1 MRIVFSEDGQ
11 DFHRRGWHELVQ
23 ADPAGTFFHTP
34 AFLKLYWEEFGETP
48 DHLLLAFAEE
58 DDGTQVGAVAFERI
72 GETLRFLGGTE
83 VTDYMGPVGVPE
95 RQDAMAKELWT
106 ALLTREDWRDAD
118 LRGLPEDQPWFGLLR
133 DAASAQGLGVTEDDD
148 GVSPF
153 LPLPSSWDDYLAAC
167 RRSTATRSS
176 GRRASSSRKPA
187 SSASSRPTTR
197 RSRRCST
204 GSWSCTACRRGPRA
218 SSWCRAWRSSSAGS
232 ARRSAPQGVFRLTF
246 IEVGGQL
253 AAGTIGFV
261 WGGTSYLYNSAFD
274 RSWGNLAPGMVL
286 VGEDIR
292 LAIEEGCR
300 GFDLLKGD
308 YEYKYRFGSSARAR
322 ETAGRHALSA
332 ARARPRRLTGTRE
345 GDAARC
351 RRAGGRRRAPRCPR
365 RARRRASG
373 VGPPRGRAAA
383 PGPRSWRRASSGRAG
398 ASPEPSPQCQSPWP
412 APSTC
417 TRTLLPDRS

>member
-11 DFHRRGWHELVQ
+11 DFHRRGWYELVQ

-58 DDGTQVGAVAFERI
+58 DDGTQVGAVALERI
-72 GETLRFLGGTE
+72 GDTLRFLGGTE

-106 ALLTREDWRDAD
+106 ALLTREDWREAD
-118 LRGLPEDQPWFGLLR
+118 LRGLPEDQSWFGLLR
-133 DAASAQGLGVTEDDD
+133 DAASAQGLAVTEDDD

-153 LPLPSSWDDYLAAC
+153 LPLPASWDDYLAGLSSKHRHEIKRKGRKLAEEAGEFRIVTADDETLTPLLDRFVELHRMSEGPKGVFMVPGMEIFF
-167 RRSTATRSS
+167 RRLGEAFC
-176 GRRASSSRKPA
+176 A
-187 SSASSRPTTR
+187 
-197 RSRRCST
+197 
-204 GSWSCTACRRGPRA
+204 
-218 SSWCRAWRSSSAGS
+218 
-232 ARRSAPQGVFRLTF
+232 QGVFRLTF

-274 RSWGNLAPGMVL
+274 RSWGTLAPGMVL

-292 LAIEEGCR
+292 LAIEEGCE

-308 YEYKYRFGSSARAR
+308 YEYKYRFGSSARAVK
-322 ETAGRHALSA
+322 
-332 ARARPRRLTGTRE
+332 RLVVTR
-345 GDAARC
+345 
-351 RRAGGRRRAPRCPR
+351 
-365 RARRRASG
+365 
-373 VGPPRGRAAA
+373 
-383 PGPRSWRRASSGRAG
+383 
-398 ASPEPSPQCQSPWP
+398 
-412 APSTC
+412 
-417 TRTLLPDRS
+417 